1 MFPHFSRITFSRRA
15 VNDGILTL
23 LDLLFMGKFRY
34 RVVGELA
41 IRGVADENNRPLRS
55 SGIRYFYDVIKCR
68 EMNILSG
75 NEN

>member
-1 MFPHFSRITFSRRA
+1 
-15 VNDGILTL
+15 
-23 LDLLFMGKFRY
+23 MGKFRY